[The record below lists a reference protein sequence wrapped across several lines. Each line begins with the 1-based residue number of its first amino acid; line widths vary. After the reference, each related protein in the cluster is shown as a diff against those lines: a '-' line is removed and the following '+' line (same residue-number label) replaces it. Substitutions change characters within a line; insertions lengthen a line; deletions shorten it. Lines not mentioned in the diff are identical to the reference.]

1 MRDVLVQVH
10 TNMARHVR
18 ILALCLTT
26 ISLVG
31 LCCSFYLYHTGFIA
45 RIQRTQALP
54 TDSTLGV
61 MSGIY
66 VVSLPQRTE
75 RRKDMERLR
84 KHLGLRWTYFPAI
97 TNDSSVIHAIMQR
110 VKMLREECGADCNF
124 SWPGDLNSS
133 AFSMKPLN
141 LWNPDF
147 LAPASLQH
155 LAETWL
161 SQSIRPLTC
170 ATENSR
176 IPEYTPKLPWNR
188 LLTQGRVA
196 CWQSHL
202 SVIQLI
208 SNEERLGLWSSV
220 LVLEDDVDMESD
232 IKFQLHNLWPLLPAD
247 WDIVFLGESLSCFE
261 GIDKIIY
268 YRDRSL
274 LVGRITIEATN

>member
-1 MRDVLVQVH
+1 MS
-10 TNMARHVR
+10 RHVR
-18 ILALCLTT
+18 ILAFCLTT
-26 ISLVG
+26 ISFVALYG
-31 LCCSFYLYHTGFIA
+31 SFYVYHDPTGFLA

-54 TDSTLGV
+54 ADSTLGV
-61 MSGIY
+61 MSEIY

-97 TNDSSVIHAIMQR
+97 SNDSTVIHAIMQR
-110 VKMLREECGADCNF
+110 VKMLREECERNGTSCNF
-124 SWPGDLNSS
+124 SWPGDLNAC

-141 LWNPDF
+141 LWNPGF
-147 LAPASLQH
+147 LAPESLQQ

-161 SQSIRPLTC
+161 SQSVRPLTC
-170 ATENSR
+170 ATKDSH
-176 IPEYTPKLPWNR
+176 IPEYTPKLPRNR

-196 CWQSHL
+196 CWHSHL

-232 IKFQLHNLWPLLPAD
+232 IKLQLQNLWPLLPAD
-247 WDIVFLGESLSCFE
+247 WDIVFLGESLSFL
-261 GIDKIIY
+261 DRTYKNIY
-268 YRDRSL
+268 HRDRSL
-274 LVGRITIEATN
+274 LVGRIKSETAN

>member
-1 MRDVLVQVH
+1 
-10 TNMARHVR
+10 MARHLR
-18 ILALCLTT
+18 ILAFCLTT

-31 LCCSFYLYHTGFIA
+31 FFYVYHHPTAFLA
-45 RIQRTQALP
+45 RIQRTQALSAN
-54 TDSTLGV
+54 STLGV
-61 MSGIY
+61 MSEIY

-97 TNDSSVIHAIMQR
+97 ANDSSVIHAIMQR
-110 VKMLREECGADCNF
+110 VKMLRQECELKGTAGCDF
-124 SWPGDLNSS
+124 SWPGDLNAS
-133 AFSMKPLN
+133 AFSMEPLN
-141 LWNPDF
+141 IWSPDF
-147 LAPASLQH
+147 LVPASLQH

-170 ATENSR
+170 ATNDSR
-176 IPEYTPKLPWNR
+176 IPKYTPKLPWNR
-188 LLTQGRVA
+188 LLTQSRVA
-196 CWQSHL
+196 CWHSHL

-232 IKFQLHNLWPLLPAD
+232 IKLQLHNLWPLLPAD
-247 WDIVFLGESLSCFE
+247 WDIVFLGESHSCL
-261 GIDKIIY
+261 IRTDKIIY

-274 LVGRITIEATN
+274 LVGRIKIEAVNGS